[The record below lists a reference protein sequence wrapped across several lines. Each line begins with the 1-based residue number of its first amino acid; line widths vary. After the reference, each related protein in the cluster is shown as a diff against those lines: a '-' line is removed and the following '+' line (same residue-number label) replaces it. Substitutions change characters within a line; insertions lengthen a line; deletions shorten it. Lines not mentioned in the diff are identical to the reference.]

1 MARMAGELSVPV
13 MIGVGAAFD
22 YLAGTKP
29 AAPTLLRHAGFEW
42 LFRLA
47 VEPRRLWRRYLF
59 GNSTFL
65 WLVAR
70 ERLVGDLTSTCRK
83 RPPGRNGDRRR

>member
-1 MARMAGELSVPV
+1 M

-29 AAPTLLRHAGFEW
+29 AAPSFLRHVGLEW

-47 VEPRRLWRRYLF
+47 VEPKRLWRRYLI

-65 WLVAR
+65 WLLVR
-70 ERLVGDLTSTCRK
+70 ERLTGIPHGRGRRNLS
-83 RPPGRNGDRRR
+83 RPAGRRAAR

>member
-1 MARMAGELSVPV
+1 

-29 AAPTLLRHAGFEW
+29 AAPSFLRHVGLEW

-47 VEPRRLWRRYLF
+47 VEPRRLWRRYLI

-65 WLVAR
+65 WQVAR
-70 ERLVGDLTSTCRK
+70 EQLAGMSHCRE
-83 RPPGRNGDRRR
+83 RPEPLNQSGRNGRLRSWR

>member
-22 YLAGTKP
+22 YLAGTK
-29 AAPTLLRHAGFEW
+29 ASAPTYLRHAGFEW

-47 VEPRRLWRRYLF
+47 VEPRRLWRRYLL
-59 GNSTFL
+59 GNSKFVYL
-65 WLVAR
+65 LAR
-70 ERLVGDLTSTCRK
+70 DLMLGQRSSAGTRL
-83 RPPGRNGDRRR
+83 